1 MYDMTFRGR
10 EKRSKSVERTKEDS
24 KESLFGR
31 FTFFRNCNRQCKE
44 NPKNESEEQPQNSTL
59 GEDSNTHEQNQQPH
73 FIPVTRSN
81 RRRHEAIEES
91 SNNWDSRVSEKSLS
105 SSYPGHSSPRSLS
118 PEPCSNPL
126 QRSYPKNNGILSKR
140 VGYNIGTGI
149 RNLSALISGTPG
161 RFAETMSG
169 IRASSSCELSKLTSP
184 SVSDAF
190 SRDYGELSRSFNGL
204 DSPICITPRVEG
216 SQSSLSEKSDV
227 NIKFELSP
235 VSSRTVTQT
244 GSSSNRSIL
253 SVRNSTSEKVV
264 DNTEIQV
271 TSNNE
276 GIEQL
281 DFLTVHRGDGKT
293 QIELH
298 RGRIDKL
305 SRRDRVDYL
314 LVARVSN
321 SENGDRSESAQV
333 FDCSNVLE
341 VHGLNVDKIQQLS
354 KDLKS
359 FRQSYNCW
367 ISCKLQKEK
376 LNPPGFEYERML
388 FHEDIKNS
396 NVEPLFQIVLDT
408 FRCLAALIAYN
419 MTAKSILIPL
429 CGGDFSRCKNYRVD
443 ALKVILE
450 VATVY
455 AACGLPLR
463 SIKILLPENTSIES
477 ERRHFARA
485 REEWQ
490 NFYSQPILLGKME
503 RKNFLYDC
511 LLLHSQTELK
521 QVQEIKSAL
530 QDMKADSQSI
540 DCVASVQSGATNI
553 HIFKTLFNLVFSS
566 RKIVALISPNFMQCL
581 CCQVLFSLAFC
592 RSLESKGNVLLPVVW
607 EKCLMSPLVRRTVSC
622 QGINCDSQEMS
633 VILGAICKFVS
644 SEVNSSEL
652 KNDKVGT
659 VRLHSGEILEKRW
672 EDETANEVSG
682 QHERLKQECSRNEN
696 WQCFETN
703 NLNDFEFQD
712 EESILSSPLFTLSS
726 LPEWKSRWNIDPT
739 MLEVGPRIGVGGSG
753 EVFKATYQ
761 RQVVAVKLLIQDE
774 DQISSDAL
782 LDFKGEMLL
791 MSGLN
796 HPNVVKF
803 IGAVNAS
810 NNICLVTEFVSGGCL
825 YRYIA
830 RKRANGEIFPLKDYL
845 KIALDIAKGM
855 EYLHAQ
861 TPRVIHM
868 DLKSPNVLLSPH
880 SNGCTAKIADFG
892 LSCRLDRGLRNTGF
906 GGTAEWMAPEMMRQE
921 QFDEKVDVFSFG
933 VILWE
938 LVTGEKPWGNDHP
951 THIIRKVSLEGQR
964 LIVPL
969 DIQQRIPKEVNDLI
983 DQCQNAIAA
992 NRPSFSDCVQVLK
1005 DLCFRE
1011 G

>member
-1 MYDMTFRGR
+1 MTLRGR

-24 KESLFGR
+24 RESLFGR
-31 FTFFRNCNRQCKE
+31 FTFFRNCNRQCKD
-44 NPKNESEEQPQNSTL
+44 NSKSTNEVKFQNNGLEEQ
-59 GEDSNTHEQNQQPH
+59 NTQAQQPQLSPS
-73 FIPVTRSN
+73 IPVTRSN
-81 RRRHEAIEES
+81 RRRHEAIEDTY
-91 SNNWDSRVSEKSLS
+91 NNWDSKILENSLS
-105 SSYPGHSSPRSLS
+105 SSYPGHNSPRSLS
-118 PEPCSNPL
+118 PEPYSSVL
-126 QRSYPKNNGILSKR
+126 HRSYPKNNNVLSKR
-140 VGYNIGTGI
+140 VSYNIGNGI

-169 IRASSSCELSKLTSP
+169 IRASSSSELSKLTSS

-190 SRDYGELSRSFNGL
+190 SRDFGELSKSFNGL
-204 DSPICITPRVEG
+204 DSPICITPRIEG

-227 NIKFELSP
+227 NFKFEISP

-244 GSSSNRSIL
+244 GSISSRSIINA
-253 SVRNSTSEKVV
+253 RNSACEKVV
-264 DNTEIQV
+264 DNEIQMA
-271 TSNNE
+271 SNNE

-314 LVARVSN
+314 LVARASN
-321 SENGDRSESAQV
+321 LENSDPLESTQV

-341 VHGLNVDKIQQLS
+341 AHGLNIEKIQQLS

-359 FRQSYNCW
+359 FRKSYHCW

-388 FHEDIKNS
+388 FHDTKS
-396 NVEPLFQIVLDT
+396 GNVEPLFQIVLDT

-429 CGGDFSRCKNYRVD
+429 CGGDLYRCKNYRVD
-443 ALKVILE
+443 ALKAILE

-485 REEWQ
+485 REEWH
-490 NFYSQPILLGKME
+490 NFDNHPIVLEKME

-511 LLLHSQTELK
+511 LLLHGKSEMK
-521 QVQEIKSAL
+521 QIEIIKDSL
-530 QDMKADSQSI
+530 QDMKASSQSI
-540 DCVASVQSGATNI
+540 DCVASVHSGANSI
-553 HIFKTLFNLVFSS
+553 QIFKSLSSLVFSS
-566 RKIVALISPNFMQCL
+566 RKIVALISPNFMECL
-581 CCQVLFSLAFC
+581 CCQMLFSLAFC
-592 RSLESKGNVLLPVVW
+592 RNLESKGNALLPIVLDN
-607 EKCLMSPLVRRTVSC
+607 CPMSPLVKRVVNC
-622 QGINCDSQEMS
+622 QGVIAGSQKIDI
-633 VILGAICKFVS
+633 ILRAICKFVS
-644 SEVNSSEL
+644 SEVNSSER

-659 VRLHSGEILEKRW
+659 IRLHSGEIVEKKW
-672 EDETANEVSG
+672 EDETTRELNGHHQQMKE
-682 QHERLKQECSRNEN
+682 EEDLCRNEQ
-696 WQCFETN
+696 WQYFETN
-703 NLNDFEFQD
+703 NLNDFEFED
-712 EESILSSPLFTLSS
+712 DESILSNPLFTLSS
-726 LPEWKSRWNIDPT
+726 LPEWKSRWNIDPR

-761 RQVVAVKLLIQDE
+761 RQVVAVKLLVQDE
-774 DQISSDAL
+774 DHTSSDAL

-791 MSGLN
+791 MSGLS
-796 HPNVVKF
+796 HPNIVKF
-803 IGAVNAS
+803 IGAVNS
-810 NNICLVTEFVSGGCL
+810 STNICLVTEFVSGGCL

-830 RKRANGEIFPLKDYL
+830 RKRANGEIFPMKDYL

-868 DLKSPNVLLSPH
+868 DLKSPNILLSPH
-880 SNGCTAKIADFG
+880 NNGYTAKIADFG
-892 LSCRLDRGLRNTGF
+892 LSCRLDKGLRNTGF

-921 QFDEKVDVFSFG
+921 KFDEKVDVFSFG

-969 DIQQRIPKEVNDLI
+969 DIRQRIPKEVDDLI
-983 DQCQNAIAA
+983 DQCQSAIPVQ
-992 NRPSFSDCVQVLK
+992 RPSFSDCVQVLT

-1011 G
+1011 S